1 MTAQRLPGEFKI
13 TIRGESVA
21 AWCCAHLLIKAG
33 FKPALERISRP
44 GLPAIMLSE
53 TAVALIRDVFERPDL
68 FRTAPRITRRVV
80 RWGRNAEQAA
90 FDHAAVVVSEREL
103 LSELEQDIFGRDMF
117 EQNREILDEPAQ
129 DESDFTIYASRPL
142 PSDAVEHCFG
152 SRVASAARVR
162 LKDAR
167 DSASCWIESLEDG
180 WLFLIPNAVESGW
193 LLSVGCPLHAIPE
206 RSSLIAGRIASMG
219 DASGQFPASPR
230 IVSPLC
236 GPGWIACG
244 TAGMAFDP
252 ICGDGT
258 AHAVREAILAAAVVR
273 AISSG
278 GDAKELLCHYEA
290 RLTLGFQ
297 RHLAASLDF
306 YRSGNGGLWWEKEL
320 EFLQRG
326 LEWCAGKLNSCGEFR
341 YQLNGF
347 ELRSIDNRL
356 A

>member
-1 MTAQRLPGEFKI
+1 MTARYLHKDSKI
-13 TIRGESVA
+13 VIRGDSAA
-21 AWCCAHLLIKAG
+21 AWCCAHLLTNAG
-33 FKPALERISRP
+33 FKLLLHRTGRP
-44 GLPAIMLSE
+44 RLPAIMLSE
-53 TAVALIRDVFERPDL
+53 AALLMMRDVFERPDL

-80 RWGRNAEQAA
+80 QWGRNAKPVA
-90 FDHAAVVVSEREL
+90 FNHAAVVVSEREL
-103 LSELEQDIFGRDMF
+103 LSELEQ
-117 EQNREILDEPAQ
+117 ETELLAEPAR
-129 DESDFTIYASRPL
+129 DESDFTIIASRPL
-142 PSDAVEHCFG
+142 PADAVEHWFG
-152 SRVASAARVR
+152 SRIALAVPVR
-162 LKDAR
+162 LKDTG

-180 WLFLIPNAVESGW
+180 WLFLIPNAAESGW
-193 LLSVGCPLHAIPE
+193 LLSVGCPLEAIPE
-206 RSSLIAGRIASMG
+206 RSSLIAGRIASMS
-219 DASGQFPASPR
+219 DAAGQFPASPR

-273 AISSG
+273 AISTG

-290 RLTLGFQ
+290 RLTAGFQ

-306 YRSGNGGLWWEKEL
+306 YRSGNGGPWWETEL

-326 LEWCAGKLNSCGEFR
+326 LQWCAGKLESYGEFR
-341 YQLNGF
+341 YRLSGF
-347 ELRSIDNRL
+347 ELRSIDNKL